1 MTPLVSGCKE
11 MVQQAWEN
19 GEDLDS
25 PSLLEDI
32 LDPYLGQTNCISS
45 FRLMLHITASKN
57 GALVATTRAAFPSF
71 RVVRLIHI
79 KVSQF
84 TVHTALDQER
94 KQPTRR
100 AVETADPIMR

>member
-1 MTPLVSGCKE
+1 

-45 FRLMLHITASKN
+45 FRLMLHIPHRKM
-57 GALVATTRAAFPSF
+57 GHWLQQRGPPFPSF